1 MMMYT
6 IAFVALLPL
15 VPILA
20 DDAPARARLIGI
32 WQLQDDSG
40 KGASTWVM
48 ETKGN
53 SLHITNSQGDQKL
66 SEIDCN
72 PTGAECEGTA
82 SGKKTKVTMYF
93 NGPTLVQLETVGP
106 DVIKRQL

>member
-32 WQLQDDSG
+32 WQLQDDSA
-40 KGASTWVM
+40 KGLPPGYGD
-48 ETKGN
+48 KGN
-53 SLHITNSQGDQKL
+53 SSTSQIRRGIRTLRNSVQ
-66 SEIDCN
+66 
-72 PTGAECEGTA
+72 PTGLSVME
-82 SGKKTKVTMYF
+82 SFQGKR
-93 NGPTLVQLETVGP
+93 LRL
-106 DVIKRQL
+106 